1 MSEVSAHAKMLIRA
15 PVAEVFDA
23 FADPRRISEFW
34 LKSSSGPLARGA
46 HVEWEF
52 MLPGA
57 RETVDVISFA
67 RNEHIEFRWSSGFV
81 VDITF
86 RQRADGTTRTSVI
99 VSGFSGP
106 DSATQAV
113 NATEGFA
120 IVLCDLK
127 TLLETGKSGGMVRD
141 KAIIIA
147 EEVAATR

>member
-15 PVAEVFDA
+15 PVADVFDA
-23 FADPRRISEFW
+23 FADQRRISEFW
-34 LKSSSGPLARGA
+34 LKSSSGPLVPGA
-46 HVEWEF
+46 HVEWQF

-57 RETVDVISFA
+57 RETVDVMEFVH
-67 RNEHIEFRWSSGFV
+67 NEHINFRWSSGFV

-86 RQRADGTTRTSVI
+86 QQHADGTTRVSVI

-147 EEVAATR
+147 EEVAAAR